1 MTEIEKD
8 NSADKVKKF
17 SWYPGHIKLAE
28 QELKNKWLNLLDIV
42 IELID
47 GRVPISGQYPNR
59 EFWGNKKIIQVFTHS
74 DIADKDFLKK
84 HFVNTLSIN
93 AHKPHEW
100 KAKLSNLIKD
110 NSLEIK
116 EKLQN
121 QGRRRKIRLGVC
133 GLPNVGKSTFL
144 NSLLK
149 SGKKAQT
156 GNQPGI
162 TRRMQWVEGAD
173 FDLLDSPGIMP
184 LSVEFEIAYKLALC
198 NLLPQKLFDL
208 ELLKDKLLVFLAI
221 NYPDIHPKAFDLS
234 LRMKA
239 ESFVKYFQDGKLG
252 HICLDLQ
259 ASS

>member
-1 MTEIEKD
+1 MTETQTD

-84 HFVNTLSIN
+84 HFVNTL
-93 AHKPHEW
+93 
-100 KAKLSNLIKD
+100 LIKD

-162 TRRMQWVEGAD
+162 TRRMQCVEGAD

-208 ELLKDKLLVFLAI
+208 ELLKDKLLIFLAT
-221 NYPDIHPKAFDLS
+221 NYPDIHPKAYDLS

-252 HICLDLQ
+252 CICLDL
-259 ASS
+259 